1 MEYKIWKPLVDLW
14 EDMDTV
20 HSLALAGFT
29 LTISLVSRM
38 SLLTTCDNPSYT
50 GPYRYEGDNFVLDQQ
65 VVRAALKS
73 YRNLFSSKPPAVAS
87 LTPSS
92 AYLRYLVNPPTIP
105 ASFSEKDLR
114 DPATS
119 ILLLEL
125 RAALLVHEHAQNAL
139 ETDASA
145 NQRVSKAV
153 TESFVAAQVG
163 GMINS
168 LSSMSVKDRIVVSKV
183 FLLVSSHNPS
193 FSFLER
199 KTKFFVMLV
208 SSHDRRRRPD

>member
-1 MEYKIWKPLVDLW
+1 MESKIWKPLVDLW
-14 EDMDTV
+14 EDMDTA

-29 LTISLVSRM
+29 LIISLVPRM
-38 SLLTTCDNPSYT
+38 SLLTTCDSPSYT

-73 YRNLFSSKPPAVAS
+73 YRSLFSSKPPAVAS

-92 AYLRYLVNPPTIP
+92 AYLRHLVNPPTIP
-105 ASFSEKDLR
+105 TSFSDKDLR

-125 RAALLVHEHAQNAL
+125 RAALIMHEYAQNAL

-168 LSSMSVKDRIVVSKV
+168 LSSLSAKDRVVVSKV
-183 FLLVSSHNPS
+183 FLLVSPHNPS
-193 FSFLER
+193 FSFCER
-199 KTKFFVMLV
+199 EAKFCHASI
-208 SSHDRRRRPD
+208 SSRPSKAA

>member
-1 MEYKIWKPLVDLW
+1 
-14 EDMDTV
+14 
-20 HSLALAGFT
+20 
-29 LTISLVSRM
+29 M
-38 SLLTTCDNPSYT
+38 SLFTTCDNPPYT
-50 GPYRYEGDNFVLDQQ
+50 DPSRYEGDNFVLDQQ

-73 YRNLFSSKPPAVAS
+73 YRSLFSSKPPAVAS

-92 AYLRYLVNPPTIP
+92 AYLRHLLNPPTIP
-105 ASFSEKDLR
+105 ASFSDKDLR

-125 RAALLVHEHAQNAL
+125 RTALIVHEHAQNAL

-153 TESFVAAQVG
+153 TESFVAVQVG

-168 LSSMSVKDRIVVSKV
+168 LSTMPAKDRVVVSKV
-183 FLLVSSHNPS
+183 FLLVCSHTSSL
-193 FSFLER
+193 SFLG
-199 KTKFFVMLV
+199 K
-208 SSHDRRRRPD
+208 

>member
-1 MEYKIWKPLVDLW
+1 M
-14 EDMDTV
+14 
-20 HSLALAGFT
+20 
-29 LTISLVSRM
+29 
-38 SLLTTCDNPSYT
+38 
-50 GPYRYEGDNFVLDQQ
+50 LDQQ

-73 YRNLFSSKPPAVAS
+73 YRSLFSSKPPAVAS

-92 AYLRYLVNPPTIP
+92 AYLRHLVNPPTIP
-105 ASFSEKDLR
+105 TSFLDKDLR

-125 RAALLVHEHAQNAL
+125 RAALIVHEHAQNAL
-139 ETDASA
+139 ETDAST

-168 LSSMSVKDRIVVSKV
+168 LSSLSAKDRVVVSKV
-183 FLLVSSHNPS
+183 FLLVSSPTS
-193 FSFLER
+193 LFSFCER
-199 KTKFFVMLV
+199 KA
-208 SSHDRRRRPD
+208 HY